1 LGTIQGKFGCIQGN
15 VMPRM
20 LVAEGRVGK
29 RKARHAASPPEKL
42 VHTKEFTMQ
51 SKYRAI
57 RLALLA
63 SIAASG
69 MAAAQTTTD
78 QPATGNQPAPA
89 STPSDQNVPADNSA
103 AGTAGGTSAGRKKE
117 ATEEIVVTGS
127 RIRRKDLTTPAPVTV
142 ISREQVT
149 ASGKVSIGDFL
160 QALPEQ
166 GNAINTQF
174 NNGGDGAT
182 RISLRGLGSQR
193 TLVLLNGRRM
203 VPGGTGADASVDLNS
218 IPTASVE
225 RIEVLKD
232 GASAVYGSDAIAGV
246 VNIITR
252 KGFKGTEASAFGGV
266 SQHGDGQTYDLN
278 VTTGQASDR
287 GNVVFSAGY
296 YKQQAVFAG
305 DRDFSRFQLF
315 FDPTPGAECPKTP
328 AGSCLGRPGEI
339 LVGSGTIPAGRFI
352 LSAPHLIPSDP
363 NNPKSPKIVAPDS
376 DRICDPTDP
385 VCAADPTA
393 KGAKFINNPHPG
405 GAGNAFYAN
414 LVSHFPK
421 NTAFIPCVPGDTNAK
436 CFNIGNGQLW
446 RPYSG
451 IGLPEIGGDQ
461 YNFQPQNY
469 NVTPAQRIS
478 LYSIGD
484 LSLGSNARGYYEASF
499 VNRQSEQLLAAEPLL
514 TDGEGV
520 VISADNLYNP
530 FGRDINAER
539 RRLLEFG
546 NRKFNQDISTFR
558 VVGGIDGTLPEEFG
572 PAHGWFW
579 DLSLNFGRTEEA
591 GTKNG
596 NVYLRN
602 LAQALGPS
610 MTDPKTGA
618 PICVAEA
625 GKPDTAIPG
634 CVPLNL
640 FGGAAYNH
648 TTGALLPGGGTI
660 TPDQV
665 AGLTFTGV
673 DRGINQMT
681 AVQANTSGELFSLF
695 ADRPVGLALGYEYR
709 LVYGAFIPD
718 PITVAGE
725 TSGNKGLI
733 TKGGYHVNEG
743 YAELSIPILS
753 NVPFAENVEATA
765 AARVF
770 NYSTFG
776 SDWTYKFGGRWSP
789 IHDVTL
795 RGTYSTAF
803 RAPSVG
809 DLFGGQAD
817 NFAALTDPCRN
828 LATAPP
834 NCGVAAGNGD
844 DQTQLRSR
852 VGGNPKLT
860 PETAKVFTAGVVLQP
875 SMVRGFSMTVDY
887 YNFNIENAISAIGES
902 VILNGCYP
910 TDPAQAPRF
919 CNLIQRDPTT
929 HRIVQIFNLAANVG
943 GFKTD
948 GIDVSLRYALPTD
961 YGRFGFIVDG
971 TWLHKFDE
979 ALADGSVI
987 HGRGVYDLGS
997 GVNGGVYPAFKANGG
1012 VTFGLA
1018 GLNVGVSEKFIGS
1031 YWECA
1036 DDSIDNGGL
1045 MDGAGLCNQ
1054 SQGGHADAAR
1064 KVSPYFQTDVYASYG
1079 LNTGFGKTT
1088 LAVGLNNAFNVAP
1101 PVVYNAFTPTSDPSA
1116 YDFMGRFFWGRLTQ
1130 TF

>member
-1 LGTIQGKFGCIQGN
+1 
-15 VMPRM
+15 
-20 LVAEGRVGK
+20 
-29 RKARHAASPPEKL
+29 
-42 VHTKEFTMQ
+42 
-51 SKYRAI
+51 
-57 RLALLA
+57 
-63 SIAASG
+63 

-103 AGTAGGTSAGRKKE
+103 TGAAGGTSAGRKKE

-182 RISLRGLGSQR
+182 RISLRGLGSAR

-305 DRDFSRFQLF
+305 DRDFSKYQLF
-315 FDPTPGAECPKTP
+315 FDPSSSDCPQNTAGACIGK
-328 AGSCLGRPGEI
+328 PGEI
-339 LVGSGTIPAGRFI
+339 LVGSGTIPAGRIVLSSKQVGQQVSTAGVTDINELAKLNAYNAMIAAHPKTGSFI
-352 LSAPHLIPSDP
+352 ACL
-363 NNPKSPKIVAPDS
+363 
-376 DRICDPTDP
+376 
-385 VCAADPTA
+385 
-393 KGAKFINNPHPG
+393 
-405 GAGNAFYAN
+405 AGD
-414 LVSHFPK
+414 
-421 NTAFIPCVPGDTNAK
+421 PCVGGTTFPNGDRY
-436 CFNIGNGQLW
+436 
-446 RPYSG
+446 RPYKGS
-451 IGLPEIGGDQ
+451 GLPEIGGDQ

-484 LSLGSNARGYYEASF
+484 LSLGSSARGYYEASF

-520 VISADNLYNP
+520 VVSKDNIYNP
-530 FGRDINAER
+530 FGVDINGVR

-546 NRKFNQDISTFR
+546 NRKFDQDISTFR
-558 VVGGIDGTLPEEFG
+558 VVGGVDGTLPEDFG

-610 MTDPKTGA
+610 MHDPKTGA

-625 GKPDTAIPG
+625 GNPDSAIPG

-640 FGGAAYNH
+640 FSGAAYNIN
-648 TTGALLPGGGTI
+648 TGAATAGTI

-665 AGLTFTGV
+665 GGLTFTGV

-709 LVYGAFIPD
+709 LVYGAFVPD

-753 NVPFAENVEATA
+753 NAPLAENVEATA

-789 IHDVTL
+789 VHDVTF

-803 RAPSVG
+803 RAPAVS

-817 NFAALTDPCRN
+817 NFPGLTDPCSGIVKGKFVPIDPKSA
-828 LATAPP
+828 LGQA
-834 NCGVAAGNGD
+834 CGAAINNQD

-887 YNFNIENAISAIGES
+887 YNFNVSNAISSIGES
-902 VILNGCYP
+902 VIINSCYNGGGQFCDHIIRNPVTQRIDHIDNLN
-910 TDPAQAPRF
+910 T
-919 CNLIQRDPTT
+919 
-929 HRIVQIFNLAANVG
+929 NVG
-943 GFKTD
+943 GVLTD

-971 TWLHKFDE
+971 TWLHRFDVTE
-979 ALADGSVI
+979 ADGSVLN
-987 HGRGVYDLGS
+987 GRGVYDLGS

-1012 VTFGLA
+1012 ITFGLA
-1018 GLNVGVSEKFIGS
+1018 GLNLGFTEKFIGS

-1036 DDSIDNGGL
+1036 DDSFGNGL
-1045 MDGAGLCNQ
+1045 MDGAGLCRTTKTP
-1054 SQGGHADAAR
+1054 QGTVAQQGFADAAR
-1064 KVSPYFQTDVYASYG
+1064 KVSPYFQSDIYASYG

-1101 PVVYNAFTPTSDPSA
+1101 PKVYNAFTPTSDPSA

>member
-1 LGTIQGKFGCIQGN
+1 
-15 VMPRM
+15 MPRM

-103 AGTAGGTSAGRKKE
+103 TGAAGGTSAGRKKE

-182 RISLRGLGSQR
+182 RISLRGLGSAR

-218 IPTASVE
+218 IPTAAVE

-278 VTTGQASDR
+278 VTTGQAGDR

-296 YKQQAVFAG
+296 YKQQSVFAG
-305 DRDFSRFQLF
+305 DRDFSKFQLF
-315 FDPTPGAECPKTP
+315 FDPSSSDCPTGPSGGCVGK
-328 AGSCLGRPGEI
+328 PGEI
-339 LVGSGTIPAGRFI
+339 LVGSGTIPAGRI
-352 LSAPHLIPSDP
+352 VLSSSQVGKAQALTGNAAVDAKLTAY
-363 NNPKSPKIVAPDS
+363 NALVTGNPKTSS
-376 DRICDPTDP
+376 
-385 VCAADPTA
+385 
-393 KGAKFINNPHPG
+393 FIACLPG
-405 GAGNAFYAN
+405 E
-414 LVSHFPK
+414 V
-421 NTAFIPCVPGDTNAK
+421 NAK
-436 CFNIGNGQLW
+436 CVAFPNGDRY
-446 RPYSG
+446 RPYNGS
-451 IGLPEIGGDQ
+451 GLPEIGGDQ

-484 LSLGSNARGYYEASF
+484 LSLGSSARGYYEASF

-520 VISADNLYNP
+520 VVSKDNIYNP
-530 FGRDINAER
+530 FGVDIGGVR

-546 NRKFNQDISTFR
+546 NRVTDQDISTFR

-610 MTDPKTGA
+610 MPDPKTGA
-618 PICVAEA
+618 PICVETA
-625 GKPDTAIPG
+625 GQAGTVIPG

-640 FGGAAYNH
+640 FSGAAYNT
-648 TTGALLPGGGTI
+648 TTGAATAGTI

-665 AGLTFTGV
+665 TGLTFTGV

-743 YAELSIPILS
+743 YAELSIPIVS
-753 NVPFAENVEATA
+753 NLPLAENVEATA

-776 SDWTYKFGGRWSP
+776 SDWTYKFGARWSP
-789 IHDVTL
+789 IHDVTF

-817 NFAALTDPCRN
+817 NFASLTDPCAGFVAGRKGSADIPVGTPLYN
-828 LATAPP
+828 ACLAQGGANVP
-834 NCGVAAGNGD
+834 NNHD

-887 YNFNIENAISAIGES
+887 YNFNVNNAISAIGES
-902 VILNGCYP
+902 VILNSCVTSGKYC
-910 TDPAQAPRF
+910 DH
-919 CNLIQRDPTT
+919 IQRDPATG
-929 HRIVQIFNLAANVG
+929 RITQILNLGANVG
-943 GFKTD
+943 GELTD

-961 YGRFGFIVDG
+961 FGRFGFIIDG
-971 TWLHKFDE
+971 TWLHRFDVTE
-979 ALADGSVI
+979 ADGSVLK
-987 HGRGVYDLGS
+987 GRGVYDLGS

-1018 GLNVGVSEKFIGS
+1018 GLNLGVTEKFIGS

-1036 DDSIDNGGL
+1036 DGNLGDGV
-1045 MDGAGLCNQ
+1045 MDGAGLCRTTFTPDGQVAQ
-1054 SQGGHADAAR
+1054 SGFADAAR
-1064 KVSPYFQTDVYASYG
+1064 KVQPYFQTDLYASYG

-1088 LAVGLNNAFNVAP
+1088 LAVGLNNAFNVSP
-1101 PVVYNAFTPTSDPSA
+1101 PKVYNAFTPTSDPSA

>member
-1 LGTIQGKFGCIQGN
+1 
-15 VMPRM
+15 
-20 LVAEGRVGK
+20 
-29 RKARHAASPPEKL
+29 
-42 VHTKEFTMQ
+42 
-51 SKYRAI
+51 
-57 RLALLA
+57 
-63 SIAASG
+63 
-69 MAAAQTTTD
+69 
-78 QPATGNQPAPA
+78 
-89 STPSDQNVPADNSA
+89 
-103 AGTAGGTSAGRKKE
+103 
-117 ATEEIVVTGS
+117 
-127 RIRRKDLTTPAPVTV
+127 
-142 ISREQVT
+142 
-149 ASGKVSIGDFL
+149 
-160 QALPEQ
+160 ALPEQ

-182 RISLRGLGSQR
+182 RISLRGLGSAR

-296 YKQQAVFAG
+296 YKQQPVFAG
-305 DRDFSRFQLF
+305 DRDFSKFQLF
-315 FDPTPGAECPKTP
+315 FAPGPNNP
-328 AGSCLGRPGEI
+328 NAGNGDSGEL
-339 LVGSGTIPAGRFI
+339 LVGSGTIPAGRI
-352 LSAPHLIPSDP
+352 VISGSERGKAVANPTNDP
-363 NNPKSPKIVAPDS
+363 RITAYNTLLTSNPKTGSFITCLPGEVNAKCVTFPNG
-376 DRICDPTDP
+376 DRYRPYVGSGLP
-385 VCAADPTA
+385 EDPTA
-393 KGAKFINNPHPG
+393 P
-405 GAGNAFYAN
+405 
-414 LVSHFPK
+414 
-421 NTAFIPCVPGDTNAK
+421 
-436 CFNIGNGQLW
+436 
-446 RPYSG
+446 
-451 IGLPEIGGDQ
+451 GDQ

-484 LSLGSNARGYYEASF
+484 LSLGSSARGYYEASF

-520 VISADNLYNP
+520 VVSKDNIYNP
-530 FGRDINAER
+530 FGMDINGVR

-546 NRKFNQDISTFR
+546 NRRFDQDISTFR
-558 VVGGIDGTLPEEFG
+558 VVGGLDGTLPEEFG

-610 MTDPKTGA
+610 MHDPKTGA
-618 PICVAEA
+618 PICVTEA
-625 GKPDTAIPG
+625 GNADTAIPG

-640 FGGAAYNH
+640 FSGAAYNPN
-648 TTGALLPGGGTI
+648 TGAVLPGGGTI

-665 AGLTFTGV
+665 TGLTFTGV

-681 AVQANTSGELFSLF
+681 AVQANTSGELFQLF

-753 NVPFAENVEATA
+753 NVPLAENLEATA

-789 IHDVTL
+789 VHDITV

-817 NFAALTDPCRN
+817 NFAALKDPC
-828 LATAPP
+828 APTTGAVP
-834 NCGVAAGNGD
+834 ANCVAQGVNGNGD

-887 YNFNIENAISAIGES
+887 YNFDISNAISAIGES

-910 TDPAQAPRF
+910 SDASVAPRF
-919 CNLIQRDPTT
+919 CDLIQRDPNT
-929 HRIVQIFNLAANVG
+929 HRIVQIFNLAANIG
-943 GFKTD
+943 GVKTD

-971 TWLHKFDE
+971 TWLHKFDQE
-979 ALADGSVI
+979 LADGSII

-1012 VTFGLA
+1012 ITFGLA
-1018 GLNVGVSEKFIGS
+1018 GLNLGVTEKFIGS

-1036 DDSIDNGGL
+1036 DDSVANGGL
-1045 MDGAGLCNQ
+1045 MDGFGLCNQ

-1064 KVSPYFQTDVYASYG
+1064 KVDPYFQTDLYASYG

-1088 LAVGLNNAFNVAP
+1088 LAVGLNNTFNVAP
-1101 PVVYNAFTPTSDPSA
+1101 PKVYNAFTPTSDPSA